1 MNVERAFSA
10 GPCALTGTIALVQPS
25 GQRTTMRHPPVLLDH
40 RTPSSGLQQ
49 NPRKAG
55 VPTTRRASFDRAW
68 RSALVA
74 CLLCFGALADT
85 ASAQEPEITTFLDF
99 YSHRQSCGMRTHAH
113 DHTFVQGF
121 STGGNETGYTLREVE
136 FLVGRH
142 PKYFTVHP
150 QISLVEASPLFTS
163 EVATLQFNRKRPIG
177 SSSIEWLID
186 TMATYTVP
194 EDVTLDPSTTYY
206 LKFTA
211 PQQEGYSVTFYR
223 QKAHP
228 VERPNQYGW
237 SMVSSM
243 YWTEPGWTYYNVSSV
258 GGRPCSIRITARGFA
273 NPPIPRMQR
282 TAQFEGLPKRHD
294 GESAFTGLIRFSA
307 EPRGLTAQT
316 VANGVVEVT
325 GGTVTGGRRRPA
337 HGGRTGANNR
347 PGR

>member
-1 MNVERAFSA
+1 M
-10 GPCALTGTIALVQPS
+10 
-25 GQRTTMRHPPVLLDH
+25 
-40 RTPSSGLQQ
+40 
-49 NPRKAG
+49 
-55 VPTTRRASFDRAW
+55 
-68 RSALVA
+68 
-74 CLLCFGALADT
+74 
-85 ASAQEPEITTFLDF
+85 
-99 YSHRQSCGMRTHAH
+99 
-113 DHTFVQGF
+113 QGF

-163 EVATLQFNRKRPIG
+163 EVATLQFNRKRRIG

-258 GGRPCSIRITARGFA
+258 GGRPCSIRITARGDA

-282 TAQFEGLPKRHD
+282 TAHFEGLPKRHD

-325 GGTVTGGRRRPA
+325 GGRVTGARRPA
-337 HGGRTGANNR
+337 ATGARRTDEDEQPAWEVTVAAGRSRRHHAPAAGAGLRRDACGVHRGRTVG
-347 PGR
+347 